1 MFRYTKLIL
10 AVILTG
16 CVTQAGEQVDIPE
29 TFIPTPLVQ
38 PNNNLL
44 ETIEATLDV
53 ADEAIDEIIKD
64 KIKSRNEISN
74 LQNTVDYEENLLQS
88 ISGEL
93 GAKDSLIYVY
103 QENNLIL
110 EGKIHEVED
119 NLNHALH
126 KCKDQCFP
134 TIKKL
139 NKENEELLAYIDSL
153 QGKVFYLDSLVSTNK
168 KLSKKLNQHGFK

>member
-16 CVTQAGEQVDIPE
+16 CATQAGEQVNMPLIIS
-29 TFIPTPLVQ
+29 TTPPLQ
-38 PNNNLL
+38 SNNNLL

-64 KIKSRNEISN
+64 KIKSQNKIST
-74 LQNTVDYEENLLQS
+74 LQNTVSYEENLLLNLS
-88 ISGEL
+88 EEIE
-93 GAKDSLIYVY
+93 AKDSLIVSY

-110 EGKIHEVED
+110 EEKIHKVED

-134 TIKKL
+134 SI
-139 NKENEELLAYIDSL
+139 IR
-153 QGKVFYLDSLVSTNK
+153 
-168 KLSKKLNQHGFK
+168 LNQENQDLLYSID